1 MTLKFVL
8 PEADPSLALSVETDP
23 KKVKD
28 WLIALPT
35 ANVLEAG
42 RLIQGALAVL
52 NRVKVDADV
61 RTTLL
66 TEYQNSLEML
76 TGAFEIA
83 YASPGLPM
91 KESARAAA
99 QLARNVWLELAV
111 GWKLAIA
118 DKLEKRFGFFNAHPK
133 APPQLM
139 QALLYAYWRVYQVSG
154 RLYQT
159 LPEGI
164 WSECHQLFRYAAEN
178 KMLDEPKNENA
189 KEKSARPIA
198 TLYKQMV
205 LLALADPHRFAG
217 LELDKVLEIIES
229 YAPHAHF
236 QPLSK
241 LASSAGFFLVE
252 LNTDKAPCY
261 VGNRSLDNYAGQAV
275 LFDTIELAKKLHK
288 AEHTVEAKAPMA
300 KDRVKVQMW
309 LEILR
314 RVIRQWSIVPHRHY
328 QRIPTESTVSVA
340 FGIRRAV
347 FRLNAGQHLVNG
359 HDKPIIAEKDLQL
372 TQWQVINESPGGYGI
387 LAHELPK
394 EQAKAG
400 EIVALSVAE
409 NANWMVASIRWLH
422 QHHNGSMEMGLQ
434 VMSAKAVPVLMRPTL
449 GAETPAYFPAL
460 MLPAIPALKQAAR
473 IVTQKGQYTP
483 LREYS
488 VIMGQREQFIR
499 TAKLVEQQNG
509 YDLFE
514 FTGELT
520 Q

>member
-1 MTLKFVL
+1 MTLKFNI
-8 PEADPSLALSVETDP
+8 PEADQSLAASVEIDP
-23 KKVKD
+23 KKLKD

-35 ANVLEAG
+35 ANVIEAA
-42 RLIQGALAVL
+42 RMLLDAMTVL
-52 NRVKVDADV
+52 NRVKVDPDARAV
-61 RTTLL
+61 LL
-66 TEYQNSLEML
+66 AEYQSSLEML
-76 TGAFEIA
+76 TGAFEVA

-111 GWKLAIA
+111 GWKIVLH
-118 DKLEKRFGFFNAHPK
+118 DKQEKRFAFFS
-133 APPQLM
+133 APQKLAPVLL

-164 WSECHQLFRYAAEN
+164 WAEMHQIFRYCAEN
-178 KMLDEPKNENA
+178 KMLDEPKNENP
-189 KEKSARPIA
+189 KDKSTRPLA

-217 LELDKVLEIIES
+217 VELDKVIEIIES

-241 LASSAGFFLVE
+241 LASSAGFFLIE
-252 LNTDKAPCY
+252 LATDKAPCY
-261 VGNRSLDNYAGQAV
+261 VGNRSLDHYVGQAV

-288 AEHTVEAKAPMA
+288 AEHAVEAKAPMA
-300 KDRVKVQMW
+300 KDRAKVQMW

-314 RVIRQWSIVPHRHY
+314 RVIRQWSIVPHRIY
-328 QRIPTESTVSVA
+328 QRIPAQSNISVA
-340 FGIRRAV
+340 FGLRRTA
-347 FRLNAGQHLVNG
+347 FRLNQSQNIVAGAEKL
-359 HDKPIIAEKDLQL
+359 ALTEKDLQL

-400 EIVALSVAE
+400 EIVALSVASE
-409 NANWMVASIRWLH
+409 ANWMVASIRWLH

-434 VMSAKAVPVLMRPTL
+434 VMSAKAQATLMRPSQNL
-449 GAETPAYFPAL
+449 DIPFFPAIL
-460 MLPAIPALKQAAR
+460 MPAIPALKQTAR
-473 IVTQKGQYTP
+473 FATPKGLYTP
-483 LREYS
+483 LREYI
-488 VIMGQREQFIR
+488 VLLGEERHLIR
-499 TAKLVEQQNG
+499 AAKLVEQQNG

-514 FTGELT
+514 FTGELN
-520 Q
+520 